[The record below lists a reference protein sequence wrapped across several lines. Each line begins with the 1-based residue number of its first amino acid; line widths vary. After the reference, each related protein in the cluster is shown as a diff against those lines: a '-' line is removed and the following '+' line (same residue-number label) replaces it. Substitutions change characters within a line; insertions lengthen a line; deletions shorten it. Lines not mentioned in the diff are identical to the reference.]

1 MPAISLIHT
10 TRDSVSSTT
19 STSFVE
25 VNESSALTS
34 GKTYYVVCHALIEGS
49 NSNQLFE
56 WQLVDRTNSDTTL
69 TGSHMI
75 LEPAQGTVTQSYYF
89 VGKFTAGSGG
99 GGLAFEQK
107 AASGYTAKTR
117 YLSMMLMDLDNL
129 QDSDYFFGTDTSST
143 ALTTTF
149 QDFAVA
155 RPTTTASDKWLVFA
169 FIDVDVNNVSHN
181 VEMRLQYDSNVGGTI
196 SSKPLMS
203 FEGEDTTEQNLWAFC
218 RGYSMSGTS
227 EVFTVQARIDNE
239 SGGGAHSNS
248 TVFGIRLDAFEDSYY
263 EYTEAETDTTSAT
276 WVELDSKSF
285 TPTTS
290 GDVLVFATAIFE
302 GEQTTRK
309 SYGRVQV
316 DGVTSPNSQPDTYR
330 AVNQRDGTSLLP
342 MIYVTKYTGASG
354 VADVVDWDVKK
365 EATSEYGWQEYTLA
379 IFSAE
384 VLETAPVNYTA
395 VATQT
400 YNSGS
405 VAGQTI
411 NAKSVAGEV
420 NPE

>member
-1 MPAISLIHT
+1 MPSLGLIHT

-49 NSNQLFE
+49 NSNQIFE

-129 QDSDYFFGTDTSST
+129 QASDYFFNTNTSST

-155 RPTTTASDKWLVFA
+155 RPATTASDKWLVFA
-169 FIDVDVNNVSHN
+169 FIDVDVDDVSHN
-181 VEMRLQYDSNVGGTI
+181 VEMRLQYESNVGGTI
-196 SSKPLMS
+196 SSKPLIS

-218 RGYSMSGTS
+218 RGYAMSGTS
-227 EVFTVQARIDNE
+227 EVFTVQARIDNA
-239 SGGGAHSNS
+239 SGGGAHRNS
-248 TVFGIRLDAFEDSYY
+248 TVFGLRLDAFEDSYF
-263 EYTEAETDTTSAT
+263 EYTEAENDTTST
-276 WVELDSKSF
+276 GWVELDSKAF
-285 TPTTS
+285 TPTSS

-316 DGVTSPNSQPDTYR
+316 DGTTSPNSQPDSYY
-330 AVNQRDGTSLLP
+330 AVNHRDGTSLLP
-342 MIYVTKYTGASG
+342 MFYVTKYTGSAG
-354 VADVVDWDVKK
+354 VADTIDWDVKK
-365 EATSEYGWQEYTLA
+365 EASAEYGWQEYTLA

-384 VLETAPVNYTA
+384 IPETAPINYQAIASDTHTSGD
-395 VATQT
+395 VASST
-400 YNSGS
+400 YNSGDR
-405 VAGQTI
+405 A
-411 NAKSVAGEV
+411 AEV
-420 NPE
+420 NPT